1 MAGCW
6 HRGRNSPPVHS
17 EALRKHMPTIRLA
30 YRDHDRT
37 PVIFCIKAMAE
48 KHYGVNVEV
57 LHIHEK
63 HAFERALLDS
73 RCDTII
79 EHIEYLYAEAA
90 KGLGVTFF
98 CAPQIHRGLQLVVPA
113 DFTSVEQLR
122 GKRMAVRDLGRPFA
136 VTLWLRKMGLER
148 DVETVIVADKDIGRW
163 QQWRKVVS
171 GECAA
176 CFVAPIYLPPAL
188 AAGLKVFPVDEAEI
202 VSNFAQA
209 CLSRFAADNPALMKN
224 YMKAVIHALALLL
237 YRREEAVNI
246 SAGEPMRLM
255 KVADRAE
262 LGRQVDSI
270 AEMLRVKPYP
280 TAEAIVNTNAIA
292 AHEYGA
298 RIDNPITLWDLHW
311 VKELDDEGFIDRLVA
326 SLSTTE

>member
-1 MAGCW
+1 MA
-6 HRGRNSPPVHS
+6 
-17 EALRKHMPTIRLA
+17 TIRLA

-37 PVIFCIKAMAE
+37 PVIYCIKAMAE

-63 HAFERALLDS
+63 HAFERALLDG

-79 EHIEYLYAEAA
+79 EHIEYLYAKAA
-90 KGLGVTFF
+90 NGLGVTFF

-113 DFTSVEQLR
+113 NFTSIEQLR
-122 GKRMAVRDLGRPFA
+122 GKRMAVRDLGRPYA

-148 DVETVIVADKDIGRW
+148 DVETVIVTDKEIGRW
-163 QQWRKVVS
+163 QQWRKIVS

-188 AAGLKVFPVDEAEI
+188 AAGLKVFPAEEAEI

-209 CLSRFAADNPALMKN
+209 CLSRFAAENGLLMKN

-237 YRREEAVNI
+237 YRRDDAAEIA
-246 SAGEPMRLM
+246 AGEPMRLM
-255 KVADRAE
+255 NISDRAE
-262 LGRQVDSI
+262 LRRQVDSI
-270 AEMLRVKPYP
+270 AEMLLVKPYP

-292 AHEYGA
+292 FHEYGA

-311 VKELDDEGFIDRLVA
+311 VKELDDEGFIDALIA
-326 SLSTTE
+326 GWAAKA